1 MLFEKGKYVFFLMML
16 FPLFPDDI
24 LCLVAGMT
32 TMSFRFFLTTIFLT
46 RPIGIIMTCY
56 LGSGEIIPFHGWG
69 LIVWGILIVA
79 MAILFICSY
88 KYQEK
93 IEDFLGKLA
102 NKFKSKKGKIK
113 PVVTENLSEINYQK
127 TDTTDTDDYPS
138 IKNIMDRVDD
148 NK

>member
-1 MLFEKGKYVFFLMML
+1 
-16 FPLFPDDI
+16 
-24 LCLVAGMT
+24 
-32 TMSFRFFLTTIFLT
+32 
-46 RPIGIIMTCY
+46 CY

-69 LIVWGILIVA
+69 LIVWGIFIVA

-127 TDTTDTDDYPS
+127 TDTTNTDDYPS